1 METTLF
7 YLLRVSIA
15 AGILYVSYKLILSK
29 KTFHNINRLVLL
41 SIIAMSL
48 ILPLFTI
55 QLPRV
60 YLPSVEP
67 ATALVGSSTFEVPS
81 ESSVMNTNDTTELR
95 NSTPTPIPWLQYLL
109 IVYLAGVALAFFR
122 LIISYVRIRLIIRK
136 AEKKVL
142 GDNIT
147 LCISTHKISPFSW
160 NRFIVMPASDITDDN
175 HEIIQHEQAHL
186 AFNHS
191 RDLLLFNLYT
201 LFFWFNPFAWLL
213 RRELQITH
221 EYQAD
226 AKVLSQGADL
236 KNYQL
241 LLIRKCVGEQK
252 FALAHNFEYNN
263 LQKRIH
269 MTMKEKSGAMQK
281 WMYGTLIIAVLA
293 SIVGI
298 SCTRSKTENN
308 GPVKGHVEGSF
319 SSSSINGKIQIHTYK
334 ETADIIKNSKG
345 KMIGSRAPGDSILA
359 EFDVV
364 NGEFDFDYH
373 FSKQHQ
379 IRLVFID
386 SKNTEWKLDF
396 INPYVQSLVKF
407 SSNYCLFDDEANITI
422 KVISNKTGM
431 CKIPNIRHLQ
441 NKNNNNIYEVSRSI
455 EAQISG
461 SPGTAEMFKQ
471 QLQDHEKVVKR
482 STTNAEYET
491 GTVFDSKTK
500 AKLSNVKIVNLNTK
514 AETTSDKNGYYK
526 IKAYPKNLIS
536 FSMNGFLTSVYY
548 AELVSNHNQRL
559 RRLTSQDINNDGK
572 TYSVKGEVLD
582 ENFKPIVNASI
593 WIDGTNTNQLTDGR
607 GKYTLTARYKD
618 IVYVAK
624 KGYKDTTMIFVTRN
638 TDVTSF
644 LHQ

>member
-29 KTFHNINRLVLL
+29 KTFHSINRAVLL
-41 SIIAMSL
+41 SIVALSL

-55 QLPRV
+55 QLPRFNKQEEEQ
-60 YLPSVEP
+60 PIIAPAS
-67 ATALVGSSTFEVPS
+67 ATATVLSDESPIYANYATTVPA
-81 ESSVMNTNDTTELR
+81 
-95 NSTPTPIPWLQYLL
+95 STPTPIPWTQYLL
-109 IVYLAGVALAFFR
+109 IAYLAGVVFAFFR
-122 LIISYVRIRLIIRK
+122 LLLSYVCIRLIIRK
-136 AEKKVL
+136 AEKKGL
-142 GDNIT
+142 NDKAI
-147 LCISTHKISPFSW
+147 LCVSEQKISPFSW
-160 NRFIVMPASDITDDN
+160 KRFIVIPATDLSDDSHD
-175 HEIIQHEQAHL
+175 IIRHEQAHL

-281 WMYGTLIIAVLA
+281 WMYGTLIIAVMG

-298 SCTRSKTENN
+298 SCTKTNTEHNESTS
-308 GPVKGHVEGSF
+308 GHIEGSF
-319 SSSSINGKIQIHTYK
+319 SKTSINGKMQIHTNK
-334 ETADIIKNSKG
+334 KTADIIKNSKG
-345 KMIGSRAPGDSILA
+345 KMIGARAPGDSIL
-359 EFDVV
+359 
-364 NGEFDFDYH
+364 GEFNVINGKFSFDYH
-373 FSKQHQ
+373 FSEQHQ

-396 INPYVQSLVKF
+396 INPYAQSMVKF
-407 SSNYCLFDDEANITI
+407 SSDYCLFDHEANITI
-422 KVISNKTGM
+422 KVISDKARM
-431 CKIPNIRHLQ
+431 CKIANIKHLQ

-455 EAQISG
+455 EAQMSG
-461 SPGTAEMFKQ
+461 SPATAEMFKQ
-471 QLQDHEKVVKR
+471 QLQYHEKVGERR
-482 STTNAEYET
+482 STNAEYET

-514 AETTSDKNGYYK
+514 EETTSDKNGYYK

-548 AELVSNHNQRL
+548 AELISNHNQML

-582 ENFKPIVNASI
+582 VDFKPIVNASV
-593 WIDGTNTNQLTDGR
+593 WVDGTNTKQLTDGS
-607 GKYTLTARYKD
+607 GKYTLTARYKG
-618 IVYVAK
+618 IIYVAK